1 MNTGTCDDDNLWNIK
16 QMIYKGQCRNPY
28 EVPVEDGG
36 LLSCCKEKKNG
47 NYANDLSIGYRRDI
61 RFGRICDAYY
71 RCPGGVSYVQME
83 LCSNQ

>member
-36 LLSCCKEKKNG
+36 LLSCCKEKKTEIM
-47 NYANDLSIGYRRDI
+47 LMI
-61 RFGRICDAYY
+61 
-71 RCPGGVSYVQME
+71 
-83 LCSNQ
+83 